1 MNASATPKCYRLLV
15 VDDNPAIHDDIR
27 KILSGRQ
34 EVDQAF
40 AEAKNRIF
48 GHPAPIPHPSRFDL
62 DSAYQGEEA
71 ETLVQEAARAGQP
84 YSIAFVDVR
93 MPPGWDGIE
102 TISHLWA
109 AAPDL
114 QIVLCTAYSDYSW
127 EEIFQKL
134 GKPDSL
140 VILKKPFDNIEVTQ
154 IAHALTE
161 KWQLTRHRRLQMQ
174 ELDRL
179 VEQRTAELKATCE
192 RLVREEADRARAEAA
207 ARQSEARFTMAFIA
221 SPMPLAIISI
231 EDGQFVTANRAF
243 QELTGFT
250 ERELLGRTP
259 LALGLWSEP
268 LTEPLDQPEARS
280 WASFRNK
287 PVNVHTKSDS
297 LREVLL
303 TMEVFEDHQAIYQLI
318 LAQDMTEMQR
328 LQRQFVQAQKMEA
341 VGQLAAGVA
350 HDFNNILQV
359 IQGYA
364 GMLHEVEPLTETGR
378 RHAQRILE
386 TTRRAASVVRQLL
399 SFSRKSIIQLGPL
412 RIQMI
417 LAAMQE
423 ILPRLLPENI
433 VVVIPHPADLPTL
446 LADESLIQQV
456 LMNLAV
462 NARDAMPG
470 GGRLSISAEE
480 VQAEDP
486 EAVCDPGTG
495 PGRYLC
501 LTVADT
507 GSGMSP
513 EVLSRIF
520 EPFFTTKELGKG
532 TGLGL
537 SMVYGIVKQ
546 HGGWITVESALHAG
560 TTFKVFLPF
569 ELQGAGGALED
580 PLLAGPVSGK
590 ETILVVEDEPGLRE
604 FLVESLGRHGY
615 RTVEAGSGPEALEC
629 WARHRGEIDLVV
641 TDLGLPGGMS
651 GHQLAERLRQ
661 EDPSAK
667 IIYMSGYTEE
677 VMGHNLSNLQNYRYF
692 LKKPFE
698 LSQLL
703 RLVRKALNETRWQ
716 LH

>member
-1 MNASATPKCYRLLV
+1 MTPPATPKRFRLLV

-27 KILSGRQ
+27 KILAGRL
-34 EVDQAF
+34 EADQAF
-40 AEAKNRIF
+40 AEARNRIF
-48 GHPAPIPHPSRFDL
+48 GRPAPIPRPSVFDL

-71 ETLVQEAARAGQP
+71 EALVQEAARTGQP

-161 KWQLTRHRRLQMQ
+161 KWQLTRLRDQQVL

-179 VEQRTAELKATCE
+179 VGQRTAELKATCD
-192 RLVREEADRARAEAA
+192 RLVGEMAERSRAEAA
-207 ARQSEARFTMAFIA
+207 ARQSEARFTMAFVA
-221 SPMPLAIISI
+221 SPMPLAILSI
-231 EDGQFVTANRAF
+231 VDGQFVTANRAF

-250 ERELLGRTP
+250 ESELLGRTP
-259 LALGLWSEP
+259 LDLGIWSGP
-268 LTEPLDQPEARS
+268 AAGSLVPAEAGP
-280 WASFRNK
+280 WASFRNL
-287 PVNVHTKSDS
+287 PVNIHTKSET

-303 TMEVFEDHQAIYQLI
+303 TMEVFEDQQAIFQLI

-350 HDFNNILQV
+350 HDFNNILQI

-364 GMLHEVEPLTETGR
+364 GMLHENEPLTEAGR
-378 RHAQRILE
+378 RHTQRITE

-412 RIQMI
+412 RIQTI
-417 LAAMQE
+417 LAALQE
-423 ILPRLLPENI
+423 ILPRLLPEN
-433 VVVIPHPADLPTL
+433 VVVAVDPGADLPTI

-462 NARDAMPG
+462 NARDAMPE
-470 GGRLSISAEE
+470 GGRLDISARE
-480 VQAEDP
+480 VEAEDP
-486 EAVCDPGTG
+486 DAIGEPGAG
-495 PGRYLC
+495 PGKFLC

-513 EVLSRIF
+513 EVLARVF
-520 EPFFTTKELGKG
+520 EPFFTTKGLGKG

-546 HGGWITVESALHAG
+546 HGGWITVESTLLEG
-560 TTFKVFLPF
+560 TTFKLFLPF
-569 ELQGAGGALED
+569 GQEGGGGSFLD
-580 PLLAGPVSGK
+580 PVMAAPLSGK
-590 ETILVVEDEPGLRE
+590 ETILVVEDEPGLRDI
-604 FLVESLGRHGY
+604 LAESLNAHGY
-615 RTVEAGSGPEALEC
+615 RTLEAGSGPEALEL
-629 WARHRGEIDLVV
+629 WARNRGEVDLVL
-641 TDLGLPGGMS
+641 TDLGLPGGLS
-651 GHQLAERLRQ
+651 GHQLAGQLKL
-661 EDPSAK
+661 EDPSLK
-667 IIYMSGYTEE
+667 VIYISGYTGE
-677 VMGHNLSNLQNYRYF
+677 VMGQDLSNLHNYRYF

-698 LSQLL
+698 MAHLL
-703 RLVRKALNETRWQ
+703 RLVRKCLNETDWQ
-716 LH
+716 LV